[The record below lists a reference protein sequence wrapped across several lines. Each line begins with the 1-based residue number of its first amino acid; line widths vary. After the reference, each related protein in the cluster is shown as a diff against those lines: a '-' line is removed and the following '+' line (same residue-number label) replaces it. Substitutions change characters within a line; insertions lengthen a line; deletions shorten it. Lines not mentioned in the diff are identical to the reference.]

1 MEIAVALLF
10 LTVAVIVTFWPT
22 ASVVGVIEQEVMF
35 GSVRA
40 GTTPRKMMPP
50 EFDPA

>member
-22 ASVVGVIEQEVMF
+22 ASVVGVIEQEVMV
-35 GSVRA
+35 GSDGGHGIWTV
-40 GTTPRKMMPP
+40 PID
-50 EFDPA
+50 E